1 MADKHTQDTASASQA
16 QQPTEDSD
24 DASVAAEAPA
34 AVGGDVQELNK
45 QLNDARIQAEEHW
58 EKLLRTQ
65 AELENLRKRSKR
77 DIENAHKF
85 GIEKF
90 ITELLPVKDSLEL
103 GLDAANEQP
112 DAEKLRKGT
121 ELTLK
126 ILEQVLERFNVHDID
141 PMGEKFDPDKHQA
154 MTMQESV
161 EHEPNTVIGVMQK
174 GYILNDRLIRPAMVI
189 VSKIPQGE
197 TSE

>member
-16 QQPTEDSD
+16 QQPTEDSN

-34 AVGGDVQELNK
+34 AAGSDVQELNK
-45 QLNDARIQAEEHW
+45 QLNDARMQAEEHW

-126 ILEQVLERFNVHDID
+126 ILEQVLEKFNVHDID

-161 EHEPNTVIGVMQK
+161 EHEPNIIIGVMQK

-189 VSKIPQGE
+189 VSKTPQGE